1 MSDLTLGFMAI
12 GVMLVFIVLGMHIG
26 VALIVTSFAAVWV
39 LRSPEIAAR
48 FVGAAANDAIRDYLF
63 GVVPLFVLM
72 GMFVSVS
79 GVGRDTFDV
88 FQWLLRRLRGGLGLA
103 TVGANAVFAAIT
115 GISIASASVFTKVA
129 VPEMMRHGYTPRF
142 SVGVVAGSSVLG
154 MLIPPSLL
162 MIIYGVIAEESI
174 GRMFLAGII
183 PGVMLASMFAGL
195 ILVFAYLFPHKIFQ
209 GGVQKADADVETE
222 TLATASVK
230 FIPILLLVVL
240 VLGGLYSGFFTPT
253 EAGAVGAAG
262 AFLIAIIRRRL
273 TWRKLWQVLTETGY
287 VSVAVLFLIAA
298 ASLYSRMLAMTGM
311 PAAITEGITQMGLGP
326 WGFLFAYI
334 VIVVLLGCIIDS
346 VSIMLIMLPIVLP
359 IAAAFNMDLIW
370 FGVLTVLAV
379 EIGLLTPPFGV
390 SVYTVKSALNNP
402 AITIRDIFAGTFPFV
417 LVMVLALF
425 ILAMFL
431 GRRPGWPECEFPS
444 PSMIYVFHLLDRPDG
459 LSLRQ
464 RLRPEH
470 KVYLGAVADRI
481 AFAGPL
487 LSDDG
492 ANMIGSVLAIDFD
505 SREAALQWQAN
516 EPFTRAGLYA
526 SIQVHAFQNL
536 WPQQAGFPPTA

>member
-1 MSDLTLGFMAI
+1 MSDLTLGFLAI
-12 GVMLVFIVLGMHIG
+12 GVMLTFIVLGMHIG

-48 FVGAAANDAIRDYLF
+48 FVGAASNDAIRDYLF

-129 VPEMMRHGYTPRF
+129 VPEMIRHGYTPRF

-183 PGVMLASMFAGL
+183 PGVMLALMFAAL
-195 ILVFAYLFPHKIFQ
+195 ILVFAYMFPHKIFQ

-222 TLATASVK
+222 TMATASVK
-230 FIPILLLVVL
+230 IIPILLLVVL

-262 AFLIAIIRRRL
+262 AFLIAIVRRRL
-273 TWRKLWQVLTETGY
+273 TWRKLWNVLTETGY

-311 PAAITEGITQMGLGP
+311 PAAITESITQMGLGP
-326 WGFLFAYI
+326 WGFLIAYI
-334 VIVVLLGCIIDS
+334 AIVLLLGCIIDS

-359 IAAAFNMDLIW
+359 IASAFNMDLIW
-370 FGVLTVLAV
+370 FGVLTVMAV

-402 AITIRDIFAGTFPFV
+402 SITIRDIFAGTFPFV
-417 LVMVLALF
+417 LVMMLALV
-425 ILAMFL
+425 ILAA
-431 GRRPGWPECEFPS
+431 FPS
-444 PSMIYVFHLLDRPDG
+444 
-459 LSLRQ
+459 LSTW
-464 RLRPEH
+464 
-470 KVYLGAVADRI
+470 
-481 AFAGPL
+481 
-487 LSDDG
+487 
-492 ANMIGSVLAIDFD
+492 LA
-505 SREAALQWQAN
+505 RM
-516 EPFTRAGLYA
+516 
-526 SIQVHAFQNL
+526 
-536 WPQQAGFPPTA
+536 